1 MSIIKS
7 MSVGNGDMFYI
18 KHGSSNF
25 TIIDC
30 NMDETNKKEITDEII
45 TESKEKA
52 IKRFISTHPDEDHIH
67 GLKYLD
73 DQIGIL
79 NFYCVANEA
88 TKGDETEDFKRYCE
102 LRDSKDKAFHIYRGC
117 SRCWMNKDD
126 DEKNYG
132 SSGINILWPITS
144 NEDYKTEL
152 SNAKDGKSPNNISPI
167 IKYSLNAGVTV
178 LWFGDLENAF
188 MEKIKDIIE
197 FPKADIIFAPHHGR
211 SSGKIPKEWME
222 SIDPKIVVIG
232 EAPSKKINYLSG
244 YNTITQNTA
253 GKIVFDCD
261 TGIVDVY
268 VSNENYSV
276 DFLKNKKKS
285 NKYNGKYIGS
295 LDV

>member
-7 MSVGNGDMFYI
+7 ISVGNGDLFYI

-45 TESKEKA
+45 AESKEKD

-88 TKGDETEDFKRYCE
+88 TKSDETEDFKRYCE

-126 DEKNYG
+126 DEKKYG

-167 IKYSLNAGVTV
+167 IKYSLNNGVTV
-178 LWFGDLENAF
+178 LWFGDLENTF
-188 MEKIKDIIE
+188 MEKIKDL
-197 FPKADIIFAPHHGR
+197 IFAPHHGR

-232 EAPSKKINYLSG
+232 EAPSEKINYLSG

-253 GKIVFDCD
+253 GNIIFDCD

-268 VSNENYSV
+268 VSNEKYSV
-276 DFLKNKKKS
+276 DFLKDKKKS